1 MNQKRHNHEAD
12 MKAFELMLECP
23 MVPVSIT
30 HVDGAC
36 VVTCENHS
44 VVSTGTGYEINGE
57 PVDLATAV
65 SVLREA
71 AR

>member
-12 MKAFELMLECP
+12 MRAFELMLECP
-23 MVPVSIT
+23 MVPVNIT
-30 HVDGAC
+30 HIGEKC
-36 VVTCENHS
+36 VVTCQECS

-65 SVLREA
+65 SVLRKA

>member
-1 MNQKRHNHEAD
+1 MKQKRHNHEVD
-12 MKAFELMLECP
+12 MRAFELMLECP

-30 HVDGAC
+30 HVGEKC
-36 VVTCENHS
+36 VVTCQKCS
-44 VVSTGTGYEINGE
+44 VVSTVDGYEINGE

-65 SVLREA
+65 SVLRKA

>member
-1 MNQKRHNHEAD
+1 MKPKKHNHEAN
-12 MKAFELMLECP
+12 MGAFELMLECP

-44 VVSTGTGYEINGE
+44 VVSTGTGYKINGE

>member
-1 MNQKRHNHEAD
+1 MSQKKHNHEAD
-12 MKAFELMLECP
+12 MRAFELMLKCP
-23 MVPVSIT
+23 GIPVSVT
-30 HVDGAC
+30 HVGETC
-36 VVTCENHS
+36 IVTHGDHS
-44 VVSTGTGYEINGE
+44 VMSTGDGYEINGE

>member
-1 MNQKRHNHEAD
+1 
-12 MKAFELMLECP
+12 